1 MNYADTANF
10 GIESNTD
17 QKQKRMTRLEDVT
30 RRTDSTDKPLRALSE
45 RYALQLSNED
55 AMKHSMFNTCA
66 VKVDSASHSA
76 EAAPFDHVHAFPA
89 RTGFSKTVRPRL

>member
-1 MNYADTANF
+1 VDYADTANF

-17 QKQKRMTRLEDVT
+17 QIKKRMTRLEGIT
-30 RRTDSTDKPLRALSE
+30 RKTDSTGKPLRALPA

-66 VKVDSASHSA
+66 VKVDSASH
-76 EAAPFDHVHAFPA
+76 
-89 RTGFSKTVRPRL
+89 